1 MIQWHCRQ
9 VTTLYDLQEQ
19 LCLDLKVSDFSQLE
33 LGPLLRNP
41 VIIQSFK
48 PPADRVE
55 VLKVGAVLGR
65 VAQLWVMFTT

>member
-1 MIQWHCRQ
+1 MMWWFCRE

-19 LCLDLKVSDFSQLE
+19 LCQDLKVSNFSQLE

-55 VLKVGAVLGR
+55 VLKVGALLGCI
-65 VAQLWVMFTT
+65 VQLWVMVTT

>member
-1 MIQWHCRQ
+1 MLMQDDVLGCRP
-9 VTTLYDLQEQ
+9 VTTLYDLQQQ
-19 LCLDLKVSDFSQLE
+19 LCLALKVSDFSHLE

-55 VLKVGAVLGR
+55 VPKVGALLGCI
-65 VAQLWVMFTT
+65 AQLW

>member
-1 MIQWHCRQ
+1 
-9 VTTLYDLQEQ
+9 

-55 VLKVGAVLGR
+55 VLKVGALLGCI
-65 VAQLWVMFTT
+65 AQLWVMFTT